1 LDYKALQLKLFLLKA
16 TVPYDGGQFEIAD
29 LFRRPSALLATVFA
43 PVGSLKDK
51 INTFVLKQ
59 KLIRKSIKGIF
70 CKQKVKF
77 GAIEKRIQLE
87 ND

>member
-1 LDYKALQLKLFLLKA
+1 MLLDYKALQLKLCLA
-16 TVPYDGGQFEIAD
+16 QTVLYDGGQFEIAD
-29 LFRRPSALLATVFA
+29 PLKTVLPFFA

-70 CKQKVKF
+70 CKSKVKF
-77 GAIEKRIQLE
+77 GTIEKLRIQLE